1 MSNVS
6 ILLETHFQPFMMLSY
21 IVPIAAICV
30 ILVIM
35 ISELVQKENKG
46 KVKKTLIGV
55 VFIVAIIFLVL
66 AAGDY
71 NSIINPQET
80 TNIVDFPKWY
90 AFVYISL
97 NIIIVGVYY
106 VLIKLLNKQE
116 KE

>member
-6 ILLETHFQPFMMLSY
+6 MLLETHFQPFMMLSY
-21 IVPIAAICV
+21 IVPIVAICV
-30 ILVIM
+30 ILAIM

-55 VFIVAIIFLVL
+55 VFIIAIIFLVL

-90 AFVYISL
+90 AFIYISL
-97 NIIIVGVYY
+97 NIIIVGIYY
-106 VLIKLLNKQE
+106 ALIKLLNKQE